1 MVYLVCIDI
10 DLDKCIDILIIVLC
24 FSVVVS
30 LLGIC
35 IVYGKQII
43 KCVKKFFYGNY
54 DFIKS
59 LFQGIISTITTML
72 AFKPILS
79 TNVYYYALTFGALFF
94 LIMIFSFQ
102 LQDAKREI
110 KRAEKLI
117 VFLAAGV
124 CAWVAYLNF
133 NTSNSC

>member
-1 MVYLVCIDI
+1 MCQKI
-10 DLDKCIDILIIVLC
+10 
-24 FSVVVS
+24 
-30 LLGIC
+30 
-35 IVYGKQII
+35 
-43 KCVKKFFYGNY
+43 FYGNY

-59 LFQGIISTITTML
+59 LFQGLISTITTML

-110 KRAEKLI
+110 KRAEKFI

-124 CAWVAYLNF
+124 CAWVACLNF